1 MRKRIQNPNIDRQ
14 WFLNELDKRNMSV
27 RALGKSLGV
36 SSTMASL
43 MMRGV
48 AKIPHLQA
56 EKLADLFGVQ
66 TAEIYRRA
74 GATLNNE
81 KRVLVMTHYIDN
93 NLQVYPLP
101 ADKQFNVDAPF
112 DTPSTAYG
120 IQFRTGNHYDN
131 WLMITSGVRLK
142 PEEAV
147 NRLCVYDSPEGYR
160 SVAIIRPGYLPGTYN
175 AVAALATQETIE
187 NIEIQAAMEINWMR
201 PRAL

>member
-1 MRKRIQNPNIDRQ
+1 MRRRIQNPNIDRE
-14 WFLNELDKRNMSV
+14 WFLNELEKRNMSV

-48 AKIPHLQA
+48 AKIPHSQA

-74 GATLNNE
+74 GATLDNE

-93 NLQVYPLP
+93 DLQVQPLP
-101 ADKQFNVDAPF
+101 TENQFNIDAPF

-120 IQFRTGNHYDN
+120 IQLRTGNHYDN
-131 WLMITSGVRLK
+131 WLIITSGVPLK
-142 PEEAV
+142 PEDAV
-147 NRLCVYDSPEGYR
+147 NRLCVYDSLEGHR
-160 SVAIIRPGYLPGTYN
+160 SIAIIRPGYLPGTYN
-175 AVAALATQETIE
+175 AVAALAPQKTIE

-201 PRAL
+201 PRSM